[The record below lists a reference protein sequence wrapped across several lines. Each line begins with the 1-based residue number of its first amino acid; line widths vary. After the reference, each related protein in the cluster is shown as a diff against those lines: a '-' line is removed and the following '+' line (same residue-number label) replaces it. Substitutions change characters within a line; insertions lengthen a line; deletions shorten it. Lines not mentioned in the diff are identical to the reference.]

1 MNTPTF
7 RIATIN
13 DVPFLVDTII
23 AAEKSGTDKLTYST
37 IFGISEDNTRKYL
50 ADMLAEEV
58 DGCELSISSCLMAE
72 VDGQIVAAVA
82 AWIEGKEGIP
92 STVLKGNLLNCI
104 LPKEALSKGL
114 SLNPMLRELRIEYI
128 PDTIQFGLAYV
139 LSEFR
144 GNNLAGILIEEQISR
159 LSQGNPDISECFLQV
174 YGSNLPAIRAY
185 ERIGFKTVFIK
196 ESANINILDYMPSK
210 SKILMKRDINTI

>member
-1 MNTPTF
+1 MNTPTI

-72 VDGQIVAAVA
+72 VDGQAVAAVA

-92 STVLKGNLLNCI
+92 STVLKGNLLNYI

-114 SLNPMLRELRIEYI
+114 LLNPILKELRIEYL

-159 LSQGNPDISECFLQV
+159 LSHDHPEISECYLQV
-174 YGSNLPAIRAY
+174 YGSNVPAIRAY

-196 ESANINILDYMPSK
+196 ESTNIDILDYMPSK
-210 SKILMKRDINTI
+210 SKILMKRDINII